1 MFAIPLAKVVW
12 THNGGPLPS
21 KHQISGTDL
30 VTSAESDTSDS
41 GRYSCAATNRLGKDA
56 SWSDVTFMGRFLS
69 LVSYTITQ
77 LQHFFRYSTYNILSA
92 TIAKKCFSVVPSVE

>member
-21 KHQISGTDL
+21 KHQIIGTDL
-30 VTSAESDTSDS
+30 VTSEESDTSDS

-56 SWSDVTFMGRFLS
+56 SWSDVTFIGRFLS
-69 LVSYTITQ
+69 LALTQ
-77 LQHFFRYSTYNILSA
+77 SLSHNISSA
-92 TIAKKCFSVVPSVE
+92 TALTTYPQPQ